1 MRLAPAGFLLQKQ
14 RILRSEAETGEVA
27 VANGD
32 TAARGQQAV
41 DRGHQAAEQRAGGKK
56 ADGCSLGHEC
66 PLSEVAEQFRFVM
79 VTIYVYQIQET
90 TGLFA

>member
-1 MRLAPAGFLLQKQ
+1 MLRSCEVLA
-14 RILRSEAETGEVA
+14 SEAETGEVA
-27 VANGD
+27 VTNGD
-32 TAARGQQAV
+32 AAARGQQAV

-79 VTIYVYQIQET
+79 GTVYVYQIPET